1 MALAIALRLKKNFP
15 DPMRSI
21 TTKLILAFLLVGIS
35 GSLMV
40 SLIIWQRTRSAF
52 DQFVL
57 TREQQGLLS
66 LLLLY
71 YQRRGSWD
79 GIEIA
84 IQEFRD
90 PSPPPFMGQRRP
102 FTLADANGVVLYSSD
117 AQQIGKQLSR
127 SELRRAIALELSGRR
142 VGWVVITP
150 FRQLLQ
156 PGSIEERFLRTVRSA
171 TVLSAL
177 GASILALV
185 LGSLLA
191 YGLTR
196 TLHELKGAAL
206 DIAQGKYG
214 RQVNVR
220 SKDELGELA
229 HAFNQMSLQLESAI
243 RARRQMTA
251 DIAHDLRSPLTVI
264 QGYTEA
270 LSDGKLEGSEE
281 VYQILH
287 QETQHLS
294 RLVDDL
300 RLLSL
305 ADAGELPL
313 ALQPI
318 EPKVLLDRAQ
328 ARFQIQ
334 AEQKQVQLVVDAQGF
349 ISPIRVDSE
358 RMAQVLD
365 NLIQNAL
372 RYTAPGGTIWLRAR
386 QTPQQVIL
394 EVSDNGAGIAAQDLP
409 RIFDRFYRADPS
421 RSQNGESGLGLAI
434 VKSLIEAQGGS
445 ITVTSV
451 LGQGTTFTMFF
462 PKEKSDTR

>member
-1 MALAIALRLKKNFP
+1 
-15 DPMRSI
+15 MRSI

-52 DQFVL
+52 DQFMIN
-57 TREQQGLLS
+57 REQERLLS
-66 LLLLY
+66 LLLLF
-71 YQRRGSWD
+71 YQRRGSWQ
-79 GIEIA
+79 GIDTALQQLE
-84 IQEFRD
+84 
-90 PSPPPFMGQRRP
+90 PSPFPFGIPALDLERQP
-102 FTLADANGVVLYSSD
+102 FTLADVRGVVLYSSEGG
-117 AQQIGKQLSR
+117 QIGQQLSR
-127 SELRRAIALELSGRR
+127 AELRRAIALELNGER
-142 VGWVVITP
+142 VGWVVIP
-150 FRQLLQ
+150 PLKRALQ
-156 PGSIEERFLRTVRSA
+156 PGSVEERFLRTVRSA
-171 TVLSAL
+171 TVFSAV
-177 GASILALV
+177 GASILALL

-191 YGLTR
+191 FGLTR
-196 TLHELKGAAL
+196 TLHELKNAAL
-206 DIAQGKYG
+206 DIAQGRYG
-214 RQVNVR
+214 RQVQVR
-220 SKDELGELA
+220 SRDELGELA
-229 HAFNQMSLQLESAI
+229 QAFNQMSRQLESAI
-243 RARRQMTA
+243 QARRQMTA

-270 LSDGKLEGSEE
+270 LSDGKIEGGEE

-313 ALQPI
+313 ALQTLD
-318 EPKVLLDRAQ
+318 PKAMLERAQ

-334 AEQKQVQLVVDAQGF
+334 ADQKQVQLLVEARE
-349 ISPIRVDSE
+349 PLAPLRADSE

-372 RYTAPGGTIWLRAR
+372 RYTSPGGTIWLRAA
-386 QTPQQVIL
+386 QDAHQVIL
-394 EVSDNGAGIAAQDLP
+394 QVRDNGAGIAAEDLP

-434 VKSLIEAQGGS
+434 VKSLIEIQGGN
-445 ITVTSV
+445 ITVQSAP
-451 LGQGTTFTMFF
+451 GEGTTFTITF
-462 PKEKSDTR
+462 PKEQSKQE

>member
-1 MALAIALRLKKNFP
+1 
-15 DPMRSI
+15 MRSI

-40 SLIIWQRTRSAF
+40 SLIIWQRTRTAF
-52 DQFVL
+52 DQFML

-71 YQRRGSWD
+71 YQRRGSWE
-79 GIEIA
+79 GIEVA
-84 IQEFRD
+84 IQELRNS
-90 PSPPPFMGQRRP
+90 SPPPLAWERRP
-102 FTLADANGVVLYSSD
+102 FTLVDVHGVVLYSPD
-117 AQQIGKQLSR
+117 PQQVGKRLSPK
-127 SELRRAIALELSGRR
+127 ELRRAIALELNGEQ
-142 VGWVVITP
+142 VGWVVIAP
-150 FRQLLQ
+150 LRQILQ

-177 GASILALV
+177 GATILALL

-191 YGLTR
+191 FGLTR
-196 TLHELKGAAL
+196 TLHELKDAAL

-214 RQVNVR
+214 RQVTVR
-220 SKDELGELA
+220 SRDELGELA
-229 HAFNQMSLQLESAI
+229 QAFNQMSSQLERAI
-243 RARRQMTA
+243 QARRQMTA

-270 LSDGKLEGSEE
+270 LSDGKLEGNEE

-313 ALQPI
+313 ALEAI
-318 EPKVLLDRAQ
+318 EPKVLLERAQ

-334 AEQKQVQLVVDAQGF
+334 SEQRQVQLSVEAPQHLP
-349 ISPIRVDSE
+349 PIRVDSE
-358 RMAQVLD
+358 RMAQILD

-372 RYTAPGGTIWLRAR
+372 RYTSPGGKIWLRAALDNK
-386 QTPQQVIL
+386 QIVLQ
-394 EVSDNGAGIAAQDLP
+394 VSDNGSGIAEQDLP
-409 RIFDRFYRADPS
+409 RIFDRFYRADSS

-434 VKSLIEAQGGS
+434 VKSLVEAQGGK
-445 ITVTSV
+445 ITVESA
-451 LGQGTTFTMFF
+451 LGKGTTFAIYF
-462 PKEKSDTR
+462 PIGELT

>member
-1 MALAIALRLKKNFP
+1 
-15 DPMRSI
+15 MRSI
-21 TTKLILAFLLVGIS
+21 TTKLILSFLLVGIS

-52 DQFVL
+52 DQFMI
-57 TREQQGLLS
+57 TREQES
-66 LLLLY
+66 LLNLLMLY
-71 YQRRGSWD
+71 YQRRGSWE
-79 GIEIA
+79 GIESA
-84 IQEFRD
+84 LQELPD
-90 PSPPPFMGQRRP
+90 DSPPPFNNPLFFAQKRS
-102 FTLADANGVVLYSSD
+102 FTLVDAQGIVLYSSNP
-117 AQQIGKQLSR
+117 QQIGKRLTR
-127 SELRRAIALELSGRR
+127 LELRRAIVLELNGEQ
-142 VGWVVITP
+142 VGWVIIP
-150 FRQLLQ
+150 QQRQPPQ

-171 TVLSAL
+171 TVVSSI
-177 GASILALV
+177 GATILALF

-196 TLHELKGAAL
+196 TIHELKTAAL
-206 DIAQGKYG
+206 DIAKGKYG

-229 HAFNQMSLQLESAI
+229 QAFNQMSSQLESAI
-243 RARRQMTA
+243 QARRQMTA

-270 LSDGKLEGSEE
+270 LSDGKLEGGEE
-281 VYQILH
+281 IYQILH

-318 EPKVLLDRAQ
+318 NPKVLLERAQ

-334 AEQKQVQLVVDAQGF
+334 CEKKQVSLIVEAKE
-349 ISPIRVDSE
+349 PLAHIRVDSE
-358 RMAQVLD
+358 RMAQILD

-372 RYTAPGGTIWLRAR
+372 RYTSPGGTIWLRAA
-386 QTPQQVIL
+386 QDAQQVFL
-394 EVSDNGAGIAAQDLP
+394 QVSDNGAGIAEQDLP
-409 RIFDRFYRADPS
+409 HIFDRFYRADKS

-434 VKSLIEAQGGS
+434 VKSLVEAQSGS
-445 ITVTSV
+445 ITVESV
-451 LGQGTTFTMFF
+451 LSKGTTFTLAF
-462 PKEKSDTR
+462 PKEKTVSA

>member
-1 MALAIALRLKKNFP
+1 
-15 DPMRSI
+15 MRSI

-90 PSPPPFMGQRRP
+90 PSPPPFAWEKKP
-102 FTLADANGVVLYSSD
+102 FTLTDAKGVILYSPD
-117 AQQIGKQLSR
+117 PQQVGKRISR
-127 SELRRAIALELSGRR
+127 LELRRAIALELNGER
-142 VGWVVITP
+142 VGWVVIAP
-150 FRQLLQ
+150 LRQSLQ

-177 GASILALV
+177 GASILAFL

-191 YGLTR
+191 YRLTR
-196 TLHELKGAAL
+196 ALHELKGAAL

-214 RQVNVR
+214 QQVNVR

-229 HAFNQMSLQLESAI
+229 QAFNEMSRQLESAL

-270 LSDGKLEGSEE
+270 LSDGKLAGSEE

-294 RLVDDL
+294 RLVEDL

-313 ALQPI
+313 ALQAVD
-318 EPKVLLDRAQ
+318 PKVLLERAQ

-334 AEQKQVQLVVDAQGF
+334 SEQKQVQLVVEASEPVAA
-349 ISPIRVDSE
+349 ILVDSE

-372 RYTAPGGTIWLRAR
+372 RYTGPGGTIWLRAF
-386 QTPQQVIL
+386 QEGQQVIL
-394 EVSDNGAGIAAQDLP
+394 QVSDNGAGITEQDLP
-409 RIFDRFYRADPS
+409 HIFDRFYRADPA

-434 VKSLIEAQGGS
+434 VKSLVEAQGGR
-445 ITVTSV
+445 ITVTSA
-451 LGQGTTFTMFF
+451 LGQGTTFTMSF
-462 PKEKSDTR
+462 PKEN

>member
-1 MALAIALRLKKNFP
+1 
-15 DPMRSI
+15 MRSI
-21 TTKLILAFLLVGIS
+21 TTKLILAFLLVGVS
-35 GSLMV
+35 GAFMV

-66 LLLLY
+66 LLILY
-71 YQRRGSWD
+71 YQQNGSWAGVESALKEFD
-79 GIEIA
+79 EFAPMPLVNPSLA
-84 IQEFRD
+84 I
-90 PSPPPFMGQRRP
+90 QRRP
-102 FTLADANGVVLYSSD
+102 FTLADVQGVILFSPD
-117 AQQIGKQLSR
+117 RQQIGKRLSR
-127 SELRRAIALELSGRR
+127 ADLRRAIALELNGEQ
-142 VGWVVITP
+142 VGWLVFIP
-150 FRQLLQ
+150 PRQLLQ
-156 PGSIEERFLRTVRSA
+156 PGSIEERFLRTVRGA
-171 TVLSAL
+171 TVLSAV

-191 YGLTR
+191 FGLTR
-196 TLHELKGAAL
+196 AIHEMKSAAL

-229 HAFNQMSLQLESAI
+229 QAFNQMSRQLEKAI
-243 RARRQMTA
+243 QARRQMTA

-287 QETQHLS
+287 QETQQLS
-294 RLVDDL
+294 RLIDDL

-313 ALQPI
+313 ALQAI
-318 EPKVLLDRAQ
+318 APKVLLERAQ

-334 AEQKQVQLVVDAQGF
+334 AAHKQVQLLVEAQEPLA
-349 ISPIRVDSE
+349 SIRVDSE
-358 RMAQVLD
+358 RMTQVLD

-372 RYTAPGGTIWLRAR
+372 RYTSPGGTIWLRAAQDAQR
-386 QTPQQVIL
+386 VMLQVC
-394 EVSDNGAGIAAQDLP
+394 DNGAGIAEQDLP

-434 VKSLIEAQGGS
+434 VKSLVEVQGGS
-445 ITVTSV
+445 IAVQSA
-451 LGQGTTFTMFF
+451 LGKGTTFTITF
-462 PKEKSDTR
+462 PKEKSNFA